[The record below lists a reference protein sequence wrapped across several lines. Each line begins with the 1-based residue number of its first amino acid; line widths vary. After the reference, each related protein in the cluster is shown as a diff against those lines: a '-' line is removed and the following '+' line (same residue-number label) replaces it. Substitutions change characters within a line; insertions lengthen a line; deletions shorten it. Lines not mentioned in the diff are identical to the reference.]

1 MAGEIVISEKPGDTL
16 KKWRNIF
23 KLSQKNLASLLNV
36 KPSVVCDFE
45 KGRRASPGI
54 GTVRKF
60 VEAMVEYDKAQGGKI
75 VSSMF
80 AKDNNSAVYDIR
92 EFNTGTA
99 IDKLIKEIDGEILSG
114 NDDILERPIYGY
126 TIVDSLK
133 AITTFNVF
141 GDLYG
146 WSNERAIFFSEKPGD
161 TLKKWRNIFKL
172 SQKNLASLLNVKP
185 SVVCDFEKG
194 RRASPGIGTVRKF
207 VEAMVEYDKAQG
219 GKIVSS
225 MFAKDNNSAV
235 YDIREFNTGTAID
248 KLIKEIDG
256 EILSGNDD
264 ILERPIY
271 GYTIVDS
278 LKAITTFN
286 VFGDLYG
293 WSNERA
299 IFFSGVHFG
308 RSPMIA
314 IRAHPVKPRVV
325 IYIKPKAIDK
335 LATKLA
341 EMERIVLVKTELD
354 EDEIVRILKKFN

>member
-80 AKDNNSAVYDIR
+80 AKDNNNAVYDIR

-114 NDDILERPIYGY
+114 NG
-126 TIVDSLK
+126 
-133 AITTFNVF
+133 
-141 GDLYG
+141 
-146 WSNERAIFFSEKPGD
+146 
-161 TLKKWRNIFKL
+161 
-172 SQKNLASLLNVKP
+172 
-185 SVVCDFEKG
+185 
-194 RRASPGIGTVRKF
+194 
-207 VEAMVEYDKAQG
+207 
-219 GKIVSS
+219 
-225 MFAKDNNSAV
+225 
-235 YDIREFNTGTAID
+235 
-248 KLIKEIDG
+248 
-256 EILSGNDD
+256 D

-308 RSPMIA
+308 RSPMMWSSTA
-314 IRAHPVKPRVV
+314 PAATMQRGCWATAEGDA
-325 IYIKPKAIDK
+325 PKM
-335 LATKLA
+335 LGRCTG
-341 EMERIVLVKTELD
+341 RC
-354 EDEIVRILKKFN
+354 

>member
-23 KLSQKNLASLLNV
+23 KLSQKNLASLLDV

-60 VEAMVEYDKAQGGKI
+60 VEAMVEYDRAQGGKI
-75 VSSMF
+75 VNSMF
-80 AKDNNSAVYDIR
+80 ANEGNNAVYDIR
-92 EFNTGTA
+92 EFNTGTP
-99 IDKLIKEIDGEILSG
+99 INKLIGEINGEILSG
-114 NDDILERPIYGY
+114 NQE
-126 TIVDSLK
+126 
-133 AITTFNVF
+133 
-141 GDLYG
+141 
-146 WSNERAIFFSEKPGD
+146 
-161 TLKKWRNIFKL
+161 
-172 SQKNLASLLNVKP
+172 
-185 SVVCDFEKG
+185 
-194 RRASPGIGTVRKF
+194 
-207 VEAMVEYDKAQG
+207 
-219 GKIVSS
+219 
-225 MFAKDNNSAV
+225 
-235 YDIREFNTGTAID
+235 
-248 KLIKEIDG
+248 
-256 EILSGNDD
+256 

-299 IFFSGVHFG
+299 IFFSGVQYG

-325 IYIKPKAIDK
+325 IYIKPKTIDK
-335 LATKLA
+335 LAIKLA
-341 EMERIVLVKTELD
+341 KMERIVLISTEMQ
-354 EDEIVRILKKFN
+354 EVEIVKVLKKFN

>member
-60 VEAMVEYDKAQGGKI
+60 VEAMVEYDRAQGGKI
-75 VSSMF
+75 MNSMF
-80 AKDNNSAVYDIR
+80 AKDGNSAVYDIR
-92 EFNTGTA
+92 EFNTGTPIA
-99 IDKLIKEIDGEILSG
+99 KLAEQINGRILSG
-114 NDDILERPIYGY
+114 
-126 TIVDSLK
+126 S
-133 AITTFNVF
+133 
-141 GDLYG
+141 
-146 WSNERAIFFSEKPGD
+146 
-161 TLKKWRNIFKL
+161 
-172 SQKNLASLLNVKP
+172 
-185 SVVCDFEKG
+185 
-194 RRASPGIGTVRKF
+194 
-207 VEAMVEYDKAQG
+207 
-219 GKIVSS
+219 
-225 MFAKDNNSAV
+225 
-235 YDIREFNTGTAID
+235 RE
-248 KLIKEIDG
+248 
-256 EILSGNDD
+256 

-299 IFFSGVHFG
+299 IFFSGVHYG

-325 IYIKPKAIDK
+325 IYIKPKSIDK

-341 EMERIVLVKTELD
+341 EMERIVLITTNMD
-354 EDEIVRILKKFN
+354 ENEIVGVLKKFN

>member
-80 AKDNNSAVYDIR
+80 AKDNNNAVYDIR

-114 NDDILERPIYGY
+114 NG
-126 TIVDSLK
+126 
-133 AITTFNVF
+133 
-141 GDLYG
+141 
-146 WSNERAIFFSEKPGD
+146 
-161 TLKKWRNIFKL
+161 
-172 SQKNLASLLNVKP
+172 
-185 SVVCDFEKG
+185 
-194 RRASPGIGTVRKF
+194 
-207 VEAMVEYDKAQG
+207 
-219 GKIVSS
+219 
-225 MFAKDNNSAV
+225 
-235 YDIREFNTGTAID
+235 
-248 KLIKEIDG
+248 
-256 EILSGNDD
+256 D

-354 EDEIVRILKKFN
+354 EVEIVRILKKFN

>member
-1 MAGEIVISEKPGDTL
+1 MIAINILPNSSTQKLYSPLKSIDVQKQLTRRMAGEIVISEKPGDTL

-80 AKDNNSAVYDIR
+80 AKDNSSAVYDIR

-99 IDKLIKEIDGEILSG
+99 INRLIQEIDGEILSG
-114 NDDILERPIYGY
+114 NE
-126 TIVDSLK
+126 
-133 AITTFNVF
+133 
-141 GDLYG
+141 
-146 WSNERAIFFSEKPGD
+146 
-161 TLKKWRNIFKL
+161 
-172 SQKNLASLLNVKP
+172 
-185 SVVCDFEKG
+185 
-194 RRASPGIGTVRKF
+194 
-207 VEAMVEYDKAQG
+207 
-219 GKIVSS
+219 
-225 MFAKDNNSAV
+225 
-235 YDIREFNTGTAID
+235 
-248 KLIKEIDG
+248 
-256 EILSGNDD
+256 D

-299 IFFSGVHFG
+299 IFFSGVHYG

-325 IYIKPKAIDK
+325 IYIKPKTIDK

-341 EMERIVLVKTELD
+341 EMERIVLVKTDLHE
-354 EDEIVRILKKFN
+354 EEIVTILKKIN

>member
-1 MAGEIVISEKPGDTL
+1 
-16 KKWRNIF
+16 
-23 KLSQKNLASLLNV
+23 
-36 KPSVVCDFE
+36 
-45 KGRRASPGI
+45 
-54 GTVRKF
+54 
-60 VEAMVEYDKAQGGKI
+60 MVEYDKAQGGKI

-80 AKDNNSAVYDIR
+80 AKDNNNAVYDIR

-114 NDDILERPIYGY
+114 NG
-126 TIVDSLK
+126 
-133 AITTFNVF
+133 
-141 GDLYG
+141 
-146 WSNERAIFFSEKPGD
+146 
-161 TLKKWRNIFKL
+161 
-172 SQKNLASLLNVKP
+172 
-185 SVVCDFEKG
+185 
-194 RRASPGIGTVRKF
+194 
-207 VEAMVEYDKAQG
+207 
-219 GKIVSS
+219 
-225 MFAKDNNSAV
+225 
-235 YDIREFNTGTAID
+235 
-248 KLIKEIDG
+248 
-256 EILSGNDD
+256 D

-354 EDEIVRILKKFN
+354 EDEIVRILKKIN

>member
-1 MAGEIVISEKPGDTL
+1 MKFLITLLFYCLIVGEEIYIDLITTNDMHGFIKEQKAYFMNPQYPPTIIGGSGYYKYISDVKQNQSKEDMLILDAGNFFQGSNFGMHDGGKSVIEWMNKLEYDAMVLGQYDFILGASNLNEAIETEEIVISEKPGDTL

-80 AKDNNSAVYDIR
+80 AKDNNNAVYDIR

-114 NDDILERPIYGY
+114 NG
-126 TIVDSLK
+126 
-133 AITTFNVF
+133 
-141 GDLYG
+141 
-146 WSNERAIFFSEKPGD
+146 
-161 TLKKWRNIFKL
+161 
-172 SQKNLASLLNVKP
+172 
-185 SVVCDFEKG
+185 
-194 RRASPGIGTVRKF
+194 
-207 VEAMVEYDKAQG
+207 
-219 GKIVSS
+219 
-225 MFAKDNNSAV
+225 
-235 YDIREFNTGTAID
+235 
-248 KLIKEIDG
+248 
-256 EILSGNDD
+256 D

>member
-1 MAGEIVISEKPGDTL
+1 MQLQLIRRMAGEIVISEKPGDTL

-60 VEAMVEYDKAQGGKI
+60 VEAIVEYDLAQGGKI
-75 VSSMF
+75 VNSMF
-80 AKDNNSAVYDIR
+80 AKDGNSAVYDIR
-92 EFNTGTA
+92 EFNTGTP
-99 IDKLIKEIDGEILSG
+99 IVKLVEQINGKILSG
-114 NDDILERPIYGY
+114 
-126 TIVDSLK
+126 
-133 AITTFNVF
+133 
-141 GDLYG
+141 
-146 WSNERAIFFSEKPGD
+146 SE
-161 TLKKWRNIFKL
+161 
-172 SQKNLASLLNVKP
+172 
-185 SVVCDFEKG
+185 E
-194 RRASPGIGTVRKF
+194 
-207 VEAMVEYDKAQG
+207 
-219 GKIVSS
+219 
-225 MFAKDNNSAV
+225 
-235 YDIREFNTGTAID
+235 
-248 KLIKEIDG
+248 
-256 EILSGNDD
+256 

-299 IFFSGVHFG
+299 IFFSGVHYG

-325 IYIKPKAIDK
+325 IYIKPKSIDK

-341 EMERIVLVKTELD
+341 EMERIVLITTDMD
-354 EDEIVRILKKFN
+354 ENEIVGVLKKFN

>member
-16 KKWRNIF
+16 KKWRSIF

-60 VEAMVEYDKAQGGKI
+60 VEAMVEYDRAQGGKI
-75 VSSMF
+75 MNSMF
-80 AKDNNSAVYDIR
+80 AKDGNSAVYDIR
-92 EFNTGTA
+92 EFNTGTPIA
-99 IDKLIKEIDGEILSG
+99 KLVKQINGKILSG
-114 NDDILERPIYGY
+114 
-126 TIVDSLK
+126 
-133 AITTFNVF
+133 
-141 GDLYG
+141 
-146 WSNERAIFFSEKPGD
+146 SE
-161 TLKKWRNIFKL
+161 
-172 SQKNLASLLNVKP
+172 
-185 SVVCDFEKG
+185 
-194 RRASPGIGTVRKF
+194 
-207 VEAMVEYDKAQG
+207 
-219 GKIVSS
+219 
-225 MFAKDNNSAV
+225 
-235 YDIREFNTGTAID
+235 
-248 KLIKEIDG
+248 
-256 EILSGNDD
+256 EILR
-264 ILERPIY
+264 RPIY

-299 IFFSGVHFG
+299 IFFSGVHYG

-325 IYIKPKAIDK
+325 IYIKPKSIDK

-341 EMERIVLVKTELD
+341 EMERIVLITTDMD
-354 EDEIVRILKKFN
+354 ENEIVGVLKKFN